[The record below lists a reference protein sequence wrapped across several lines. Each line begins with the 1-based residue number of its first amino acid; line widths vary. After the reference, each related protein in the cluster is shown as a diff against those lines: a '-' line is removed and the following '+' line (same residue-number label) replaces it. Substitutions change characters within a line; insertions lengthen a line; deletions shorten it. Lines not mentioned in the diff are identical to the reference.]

1 MIWKIQNQKYKY
13 YLTRHE
19 CDIQNKP
26 DYKKY
31 HDKNKDKINEHNKEY
46 YKNNKDIIA
55 QKQKMYNM
63 YR

>member
-1 MIWKIQNQKYKY
+1 MIWKIQNQNYEY

-19 CDIQNKP
+19 YNIQNEP

-55 QKQKMYNM
+55 QKQKIYNM
-63 YR
+63 YK